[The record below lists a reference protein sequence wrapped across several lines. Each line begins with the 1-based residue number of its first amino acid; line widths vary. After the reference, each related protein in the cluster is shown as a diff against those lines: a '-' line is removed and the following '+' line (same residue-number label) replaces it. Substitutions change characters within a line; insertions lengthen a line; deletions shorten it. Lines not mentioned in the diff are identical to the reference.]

1 MKMQR
6 FSRTAVVLAACV
18 ILSLPA
24 YAQKPTRVG
33 STTADFLEIGYGAA
47 GIAMGDAYVSL
58 VNDASAVYWNPAGLA
73 QMERTEVMFV
83 TQPWIVGMTATFASF
98 GIVVPDVGT
107 IGGGL
112 ILMNYGDMEVTTVA
126 MQEGT
131 GEHFSPKD
139 IAVSLSFARNL
150 VDWFSFGVTA
160 KMINS
165 SIWHE
170 SATAVAFDLGVII
183 KTGFFS
189 PEGGNKHGLD
199 IGMSISNYGT
209 PLRYDGLDL
218 LVPIDPAP
226 NEAGNYSNAPGRYA
240 TQDWELPL
248 IFRMGAS
255 FTPLLIEGHEII
267 VSVDALHPN
276 NNSESVNIG
285 AQYSLTL
292 KDLGKVSLRTGYKAL
307 GMPESQYSMTYGI
320 GVQTDLFGDHDLKVD
335 YAYRAM
341 GILGNVQS
349 LGVSLLF

>member
-1 MKMQR
+1 MKLQR
-6 FSRTAVVLAACV
+6 FNRTLVVLAACV
-18 ILSLPA
+18 IIAIPA

-33 STTADFLEIGYGAA
+33 STTANFLEIGYGAA

-58 VNDASAVYWNPAGLA
+58 VHDASAIYWNPAGLA

-83 TQPWIVGMTATFASF
+83 TQPWIVGMNATFASF
-98 GIVVPDVGT
+98 GIVVPDFGT
-107 IGGGL
+107 FGGSL
-112 ILMNYGDMEVTTVA
+112 ILMNYGDMDVTTVA
-126 MQEGT
+126 MPEGT
-131 GEHFSPKD
+131 GEQFSAKD

-150 VDWFSFGVTA
+150 VEWFSFGATA

-165 SIWHE
+165 TVWHE
-170 SATAVAFDLGVII
+170 TATAVAFDLGVII

-189 PEGGNKHGLD
+189 PAEGNKHGLT

-209 PLRYDGLDL
+209 PLRYEGLDL
-218 LVPIDPAP
+218 LVPIDAAP
-226 NEAGNYSNAPGRYA
+226 TEAGNYSNAPGRYA

-248 IFRMGAS
+248 IFRVGAS
-255 FTPLLIEGHEII
+255 FTPLLTEGHEVI

-285 AQYSLTL
+285 AQYTLTL
-292 KDLGKVSLRTGYKAL
+292 ENLGKVSLRTGYKAL

-320 GVQTDLFGDHDLKVD
+320 GVQTDLFADHALKVD
-335 YAYRAM
+335 YAYRTM
-341 GILGNVQS
+341 GIFGNAQS

>member
-1 MKMQR
+1 MKLQR
-6 FSRTAVVLAACV
+6 VYRTIVVLAACV
-18 ILSLPA
+18 IISIPA

-47 GIAMGDAYVSL
+47 GIAMGDAYVS
-58 VNDASAVYWNPAGLA
+58 VVHDASAIYWNPAGLA

-83 TQPWIVGMTATFASF
+83 TQPWIVGMNATFASF
-98 GIVVPDVGT
+98 GIVVPDFGT
-107 IGGGL
+107 IGGSL
-112 ILMNYGDMEVTTVA
+112 ILMNYGDMDVTTVT

-131 GEHFSPKD
+131 GEQFSAKD

-150 VDWFSFGVTA
+150 VDWFSFGATA

-189 PEGGNKHGLD
+189 PAGGNKHGLN

-209 PLRYDGLDL
+209 PLRYEGLDL
-218 LVPIDPAP
+218 LVPIDAAP
-226 NEAGNYSNAPGRYA
+226 TEAGNYSNAPGRYA

-255 FTPLLIEGHEII
+255 FTPFLTEDHEII

-276 NNSESVNIG
+276 NNGESVNIG
-285 AQYSLTL
+285 VEYTLTL
-292 KDLGKVSLRTGYKAL
+292 QDLGKVSLRTGYKAL

-320 GVQTDLFGDHDLKVD
+320 GVQADLFADHGLKVD
-335 YAYRAM
+335 YAYRTI